1 MNRPIKFFAL
11 AILAA
16 TIGLLFAGAA
26 AWMPPEPPLPEP
38 QRNADSRHDE
48 RLEKLEQA
56 VAALTQ
62 ALQDR
67 QAKDAAPKSRGVA
80 APANEPESRQTL
92 AQMIR
97 EEVRH
102 AVAEASPEA
111 QRAREEVIAEA
122 ELLASPEN
130 QEAYRSASDVVTRA
144 VADKRWTEED
154 REMFRAAFGHLTRE
168 QLMELTSILAPA
180 VNNGE
185 VKVEVFGPLF

>member
-26 AWMPPEPPLPEP
+26 AWMTPEPSPPGP
-38 QRNADSRHDE
+38 QGNADFRHDE

-56 VAALTQ
+56 VAVLTQ

-67 QAKDAAPKSRGVA
+67 QAKDTAPKARGVA
-80 APANEPESRQTL
+80 APANEPQSRQ
-92 AQMIR
+92 
-97 EEVRH
+97 
-102 AVAEASPEA
+102 AVAEASPKV
-111 QRAREEVIAEA
+111 QRAREEAIAEA

-154 REMFRAAFGHLTRE
+154 RDIFRAAFGHLTRD

-180 VNNGE
+180 VNDGE
-185 VKVEVFGPLF
+185 ITVEVMGPLF

>member
-1 MNRPIKFFAL
+1 MNKPNKALAL

-16 TIGLLFAGAA
+16 TIGLLYAGAA
-26 AWMPPEPPLPEP
+26 AWMSPEPPLPQP
-38 QRNADSRHDE
+38 QRSAGSRDEE

-62 ALQDR
+62 ALHDR
-67 QAKDAAPKSRGVA
+67 QGKDAAPKSRSVA
-80 APANEPESRQTL
+80 APAIEPESREAL

-97 EEVRH
+97 EEVGQT
-102 AVAEASPEA
+102 VAEESPEA
-111 QRAREEVIAEA
+111 QRAREEAIAEA

-130 QEAYRSASDVVTRA
+130 QEAYQSASAVVTRA
-144 VADKRWTEED
+144 VADKRWTQED
-154 REMFRAAFGHLTRE
+154 REMFRAAFGHLTRD

-185 VKVEVFGPLF
+185 VKVEVIGPLF